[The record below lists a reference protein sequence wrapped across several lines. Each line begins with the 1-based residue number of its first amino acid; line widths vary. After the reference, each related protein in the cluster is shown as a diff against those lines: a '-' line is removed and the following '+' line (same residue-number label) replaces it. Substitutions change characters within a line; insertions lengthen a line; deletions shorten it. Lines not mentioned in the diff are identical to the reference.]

1 MADYEYKIDELET
14 VSTKRVTVSGHLGD
28 LAECIGTVTGLK
40 GVETKDDTAVVTKP
54 KPGGLFKKSE
64 DIPAW
69 IIEGSKWYWDY
80 YVLYEQDNA
89 VTIYRMPGKR
99 EELVQEHNAE
109 LEKAQ
114 SDYDNASTFKKVLA
128 SASLKV
134 AQASL
139 SEYTDP
145 QDIGAENNFCDA
157 IEYTVS
163 DFGTGWYYN
172 DDRRVSAPAQ
182 WQSNGAPAAAAAAP
196 APAQPAAAPAA
207 GGFCGNCGAP
217 IKPGSKFCASCG
229 AKL

>member
-28 LAECIGTVTGLK
+28 LAACIGTVTALK
-40 GVETKDDTAVVTKP
+40 DVETKADNAVVTKP

-64 DIPAW
+64 DLPAMT
-69 IIEGSKWYWDY
+69 IEGSKWYWDY
-80 YVLYEQDNA
+80 YVLYEQDSA
-89 VTIYRMPGKR
+89 VTICRMPGKR
-99 EELVQEHNAE
+99 EELVQEHSAE

-114 SDYDNASTFKKVLA
+114 SDYDNASAFKKVLA
-128 SASLKV
+128 SAALKV
-134 AQASL
+134 AQAGG

-145 QDIGAENNFCDA
+145 QDIGAENNFCAA
-157 IEYTVS
+157 IEFAVS

-172 DDRRVSAPAQ
+172 DNRRVSAPAQ
-182 WQSNGAPAAAAAAP
+182 WQSNGAPAAAAP